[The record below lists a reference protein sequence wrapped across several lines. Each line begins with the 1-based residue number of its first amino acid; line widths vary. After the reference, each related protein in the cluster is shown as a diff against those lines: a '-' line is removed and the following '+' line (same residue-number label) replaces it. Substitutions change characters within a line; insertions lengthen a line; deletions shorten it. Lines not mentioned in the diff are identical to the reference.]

1 MEPRRV
7 VPAAC
12 APSDSGGVTLAAA
25 MYTTTSHCRR
35 LMIEVFVPD
44 RVSVFRQA
52 AANYLSVTYASLH
65 HTSSSYYAD
74 ERQKEEKRKYCIEAM
89 SLIEMKVVHVT
100 GKLQIIVLFWKGYSL
115 SLRQFLVV
123 LLHQGCVDLNLSRR
137 KCRGSDKLESWV
149 ANQFASKPQ
158 ERLFEIVIGLGRDF
172 KVLDAFL
179 PVESHGSSLDLPLLN
194 INLVSAQHNG
204 DVLAYTL
211 EIAVPIG
218 DVLVC
223 DARRDVKHD
232 NATLAL
238 DVITITETTKF
249 FLSGSIPNIEDD
261 IAVVGGEGQGVDF
274 NTKGGDVFFLKFTS
288 QVTLDKSSFSRSS
301 ITNYAS

>member
-115 SLRQFLVV
+115 SLTCKLSDIMKAQVKRQYRT
-123 LLHQGCVDLNLSRR
+123 CAN
-137 KCRGSDKLESWV
+137 SWLYCSIR
-149 ANQFASKPQ
+149 AAS
-158 ERLFEIVIGLGRDF
+158 
-172 KVLDAFL
+172 
-179 PVESHGSSLDLPLLN
+179 
-194 INLVSAQHNG
+194 
-204 DVLAYTL
+204 T
-211 EIAVPIG
+211 
-218 DVLVC
+218 
-223 DARRDVKHD
+223 
-232 NATLAL
+232 
-238 DVITITETTKF
+238 
-249 FLSGSIPNIEDD
+249 
-261 IAVVGGEGQGVDF
+261 
-274 NTKGGDVFFLKFTS
+274 
-288 QVTLDKSSFSRSS
+288 
-301 ITNYAS
+301 